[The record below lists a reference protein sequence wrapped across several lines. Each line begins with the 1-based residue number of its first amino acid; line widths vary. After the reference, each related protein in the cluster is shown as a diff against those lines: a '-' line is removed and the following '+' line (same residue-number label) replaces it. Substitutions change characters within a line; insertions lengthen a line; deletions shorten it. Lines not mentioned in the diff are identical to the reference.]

1 MAVRSANAY
10 INYSEVKT
18 SSNAILQTFSL
29 CGYQI
34 FQVDLTLTD
43 RYDFHEL
50 GAITPY
56 DWTYSDTFY
65 LIASPNNAGS
75 FWLSSGQIGDK

>member
-1 MAVRSANAY
+1 MAYKVVFR
-10 INYSEVKT
+10 
-18 SSNAILQTFSL
+18 
-29 CGYQI
+29 
-34 FQVDLTLTD
+34 VDLTLTD

-50 GAITPY
+50 GENENSFVRWVNNTFGYELQESGVITPY

-65 LIASPNNAGS
+65 LIAAPNNAGS